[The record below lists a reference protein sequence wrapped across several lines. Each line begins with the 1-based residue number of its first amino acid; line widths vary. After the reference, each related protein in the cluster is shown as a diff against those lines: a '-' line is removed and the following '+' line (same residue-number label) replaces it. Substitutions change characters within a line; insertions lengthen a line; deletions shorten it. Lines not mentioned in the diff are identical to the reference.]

1 MAATDFLSD
10 MEAAATSWVAAQV
23 NAALP
28 DALDLSVGPATGLS
42 LTLTVPGAPVV
53 TLSDL
58 LWSGGTPSGELS
70 LAIPAASDVSLGLF
84 GGLNVALTAFDI
96 KLDPGFSTTVS
107 GKLDVP
113 FFSGSDSVNVDIAV
127 KTDGSVSV
135 TLSAQQDNATP
146 DGLPQLSYTFGV
158 ATITLTL
165 SSLQVNETNG
175 NWSVSLSGSM
185 DIETADLQW
194 PTFDL
199 KGLSVDAQGKVSL
212 AGGWLNLP
220 SQTGLSF
227 YGFSV
232 ALHQLGF
239 GSDASGD
246 WIGFNGD
253 IQLVE
258 GISLGG
264 SVQGMKLHL
273 ATGEVSFT
281 GVAIDMEIPGVIA
294 FNGAVDHI
302 SLQSGDDPTT
312 YGLPAG
318 FPVPANVFAGDVDVT
333 IEAAGDLA
341 IDGSFVVAQVTQ
353 KDGSVTTAFFLA
365 LDLELPVGI
374 PLFLDVS
381 LYGISG
387 LFATNLAPVDPTL
400 NGDSWWD
407 WYKYDSKFAIID
419 KSGTEYSATD
429 EQKWLNPVPGAFA
442 LGAGATIGTQD
453 DGFTASAAIAFM
465 IILPGPVIALV
476 GKADIL
482 SPRIDSAKG
491 DANFTALATYDGNS
505 ETFDLVIQA
514 HYSIPVVLDIEAT
527 AELFVDGSSG
537 EWFLA
542 LGKPPHE
549 QRVSARIF
557 DLFETDA
564 YFVVSNS
571 GLIAGTWT
579 GYKNSWSF
587 GPLSA
592 SLDAYLATVAA
603 IQWKPLQIAAGIELH
618 GEVHLSAFGIGIG
631 ITADALLEGTA
642 PNPFWV
648 YGSFSVELDTPWP
661 LPNIGATISLS
672 WGGNDGSVPPVPLAL
687 STVNAALL
695 DHGTSDTYELLAHRG
710 APVNAQAQ
718 TDTVVYDNSSAPG
731 ILAPTPAGYWSGK
744 DPNVATDYTSI
755 LPDLDPST
763 LGWASVVP
771 QDSHFTLAF
780 AHQTADRGAGF
791 VNERAVPAESAKV
804 SLPSIVP
811 PDDLS
816 NLNPTAPAVQW
827 LIEHALLEVALY
839 SYDVNATA
847 WQLEA
852 AAPQGTAPRDLPG
865 VWLQS
870 PDGKTVKT
878 PNTLLKVIPYKLRPG
893 TIASAAWGDTAES
906 FGTSFSDQGLQFVC
920 AAGIKPPSVSA
931 SSQTR
936 PAGLTFI
943 STVDGGASVTIAFPE
958 TVALNAI
965 SVLSIGS
972 GEFPYSVPTFTAA
985 GVALSP
991 AVSSQDPST
1000 NVFTLTFDS
1009 TTPPVAA
1016 IEMLVG
1022 NATILY
1028 SIAYQTPDVK
1038 LPILQ
1043 SAPALYALKIV
1054 TQVEAGRADGSGN
1067 ATYQPV
1073 SDANPIIE
1081 FAYFQTASGPGVG
1094 VLAGPS
1100 DPQSPFV
1107 LPANPDLVTAAP
1119 PALKAFPAGGRLNDL
1134 GTYFQ
1139 WSWPTDGDLHAYY
1152 GYDFSAEFNE
1162 TYVLEL
1168 YAALLSA
1175 DFADFADLRGGAL
1188 PLHFRCVDRN
1198 NTHTFSVPV
1207 AAQVPSIPQQ
1217 SALVAEIGV
1226 PALPATIA
1234 VPVTGPTL
1242 GVVPPRV
1249 FERAAELVDGAVA
1262 GRPLVL
1268 RNLDEPT
1275 QTIVKSAASNVPGLA
1290 QSHSIG
1296 GSIGI
1301 APSLGELLHHE
1312 ILEQQAQAAARAA
1325 WFAPLAPLTR
1335 YRLDIVPGPAG
1346 SDLRGDFGNYRY
1358 PSFPAIAEAADAI
1371 GALAALQA
1379 FLAGEDALASLQQ
1392 IEFATSRYETF
1403 SAHCANAIAQT
1414 QGVAGVTPIRR
1425 YGAQVD
1431 PQAWLQNAAN
1441 GDGTRVTLQG
1451 QYVNAR
1457 AALAHVVAT
1466 FDPLQDAL
1474 LPGTSPPAPTSSG
1487 QTALRLGRAST
1498 NTAWNDFAAA
1508 SSASFDGLVTALGWP
1523 QFASAQHAPLP
1534 PDTELSVFT
1543 ANADTDVVALLLES
1557 PEPFAWRRLWNTTLL
1572 QAHGFFSEA
1581 LAGTTVLWNA
1591 DGTRALV
1598 IPQGTVTGT
1607 YVLAMRFQGDIG
1619 AEAPC
1624 ILLDRSAVEES
1635 IAFAPLVFAPLR
1647 IWRQPVHLDI
1657 PE

>member
-1 MAATDFLSD
+1 METAATN
-10 MEAAATSWVAAQV
+10 WVVTQV
-23 NAALP
+23 NDALP
-28 DALDLSVGPATGLS
+28 DALNLSGDPATGLS

-96 KLDPGFSTTVS
+96 KLDAGFSTTVS

-165 SSLQVNETNG
+165 SSLQVTETSG

-199 KGLSVDAQGKVSL
+199 KGLSIDAQGKVSL

-273 ATGEVSFT
+273 STGEVSFT

-302 SLQSGDDPTT
+302 SLQSGDDPTS

-387 LFATNLAPVDPTL
+387 LFATNLAPIDPTL

-465 IILPGPVIALV
+465 IILPGPIIALV

-482 SPRIDSAKG
+482 SPRINSAKG

-514 HYSIPVVLDIEAT
+514 HYAIPVVLDIEAT

-537 EWFLA
+537 VWFLA

-564 YFVVSNS
+564 YFVVSNT
-571 GLIAGTWT
+571 GLVTGTWT

-592 SLDAYLATVAA
+592 SLDAYLATIAA

-648 YGSFSVELDTPWP
+648 YGSLQVELDLPWP
-661 LPNIGATISLS
+661 LPNVGATISLS

-710 APVNAQAQ
+710 AKVNAQAPS
-718 TDTVVYDNSSAPG
+718 DTVVYDANVPG
-731 ILAPTPAGYWSGK
+731 ILAPSPAGYWTGK
-744 DPNVATDYTSI
+744 DPNVASDYASI

-771 QDSHFTLAF
+771 QDSHFTLVF
-780 AHQTADRGAGF
+780 AHQTADRNAGF
-791 VNERAVPAESAKV
+791 VNEQAVTPDSAVV
-804 SLPSIVP
+804 STPPIVGA
-811 PDDLS
+811 DDLS
-816 NLNPTAPAVQW
+816 NLNPNPPAVQW

-839 SYDVNATA
+839 SYDVNANA

-852 AAPQGTAPRDLPG
+852 AAPQDTAPRDLPG

-870 PDGKTVKT
+870 PDGKTAAK
-878 PNTLLKVIPYKLRPG
+878 PNTLLKVIPYKLQPG
-893 TIASAAWGDTAES
+893 TFASAAWGDTLES
-906 FGTSFSDQGLQFVC
+906 FGTSFSDQGLQFDC

-936 PAGLTFI
+936 PPGLTFI

-972 GEFPYSVPTFTAA
+972 GEFPYSVPTFTAG

-991 AVSSQDPST
+991 AGSSQDPIT
-1000 NVFTLTFDS
+1000 NIFTLTFDS
-1009 TTPPVAA
+1009 TTPSVAV

-1022 NATILY
+1022 NAAILY
-1028 SIAYQTPDVK
+1028 GISYQTPDVK
-1038 LPILQ
+1038 LPILP
-1043 SAPALYALKIV
+1043 SAPALYALKVV
-1054 TQVEAGRADGSGN
+1054 TQIEAGRVDGNGN
-1067 ATYQPV
+1067 AAYQPV
-1073 SDANPIIE
+1073 ADANPVIE

-1094 VLAGPS
+1094 VLEGPS

-1107 LPANPDLVTAAP
+1107 LPADPNLVAAAP
-1119 PALKAFPAGGRLNDL
+1119 PAPKAFPAGGRLNDL
-1134 GTYFQ
+1134 ATYFQ

-1168 YAALLSA
+1168 YAALGFG
-1175 DFADFADLRGGAL
+1175 DFAGLREGTL

-1198 NTHTFSVPV
+1198 NAHTFSLPV

-1217 SALVAEIGV
+1217 SALVAEIAV
-1226 PALPATIA
+1226 PALPPAIA
-1234 VPVTGPTL
+1234 VPATGPTL
-1242 GVVPPRV
+1242 GVVPRV

-1268 RNLDEPT
+1268 QNLDT
-1275 QTIVKSAASNVPGLA
+1275 ATRTIIHSAASEVPGLA
-1290 QSHSIG
+1290 QTHSIG
-1296 GSIGI
+1296 GSIGVV
-1301 APSLGELLHHE
+1301 PGLGELLHQE
-1312 ILEQQAQAAARAA
+1312 ILEQQAAAAARAA
-1325 WFAPLAPLTR
+1325 WFVPLAPRAR

-1346 SDLRGDFGNYRY
+1346 RDLRGDFGNYQY
-1358 PSFPAIAEAADAI
+1358 PSFPAISEAADAI
-1371 GALAALQA
+1371 GALAALRA
-1379 FLAGEDALASLQQ
+1379 FLAGEDALTSLQQ

-1414 QGVAGVTPIRR
+1414 QGAAGVTPIRR

-1441 GDGTRVTLQG
+1441 GDGARVTLQG
-1451 QYVNAR
+1451 QYVSAR
-1457 AALAHVVAT
+1457 AALAKLVAS

-1474 LPGTSPPAPTSSG
+1474 LPGTTPPSPTSSG

-1498 NTAWNDFAAA
+1498 NAAWTDFAAA

-1523 QFASAQHAPLP
+1523 QFASAQPTPLP
-1534 PDTELSVFT
+1534 PDTELSVLT
-1543 ANADTDVVALLLES
+1543 SNADTDILAVLLES

-1598 IPQGTVTGT
+1598 VPQGNVTGT

-1624 ILLDRSAVEES
+1624 ILLGRAAVDES

-1647 IWRQPVHLDI
+1647 IWRRPVHVDV
-1657 PE
+1657 PG

>member
-10 MEAAATSWVAAQV
+10 METAATNWVVTQV

-28 DALDLSVGPATGLS
+28 DALNLSVDPATGLS
-42 LTLTVPGAPVV
+42 MTLTVPGAPVV

-58 LWSGGTPSGELS
+58 NWSGGTPSGELS
-70 LAIPAASDVSLGLF
+70 LAIPAASDVSLDLF

-96 KLDPGFSTTVS
+96 KLDAGFSTTVS

-113 FFSGSDSVNVDIAV
+113 FFSGNDSVNVDIAV

-165 SSLQVNETNG
+165 SSLQVAETNG
-175 NWSVSLSGSM
+175 TWSVSLSGSM

-199 KGLSVDAQGKVSL
+199 KGLSIDSQGKVSL
-212 AGGWLNLP
+212 AGGWINLP

-273 ATGEVSFT
+273 STGEVSFT
-281 GVAIDMEIPGVIA
+281 GVAVDMEIPGVIA
-294 FNGAVDHI
+294 FNGAVDHV

-318 FPVPANVFAGDVDVT
+318 FPVPANVFAGDVNVT

-400 NGDSWWD
+400 SGDSWWD

-453 DGFTASAAIAFM
+453 DGFTASAAIAFT
-465 IILPGPVIALV
+465 IILPGPIIALV

-505 ETFDLVIQA
+505 ETFDLVIQPQ
-514 HYSIPVVLDIEAT
+514 YSIPVVLDIEAT
-527 AELFVDGSSG
+527 AELFVDGGSG
-537 EWFLA
+537 VWFLA

-549 QRVSARIF
+549 QRVRARIF

-564 YFVVSNS
+564 YFVVSNT
-571 GLIAGTWT
+571 GLVTGTWT

-592 SLDAYLATVAA
+592 SLDAYLATIAA

-618 GEVHLSAFGIGIG
+618 GEVQLSAFGIGIG

-648 YGSFSVELDTPWP
+648 YGSLQVELDLPWP
-661 LPNIGATISLS
+661 LPNVGATISLS

-695 DHGTSDTYELLAHRG
+695 DHGTSDKYELLAHRG

-718 TDTVVYDNSSAPG
+718 NDTVVYDNPNAPG
-731 ILAPTPAGYWSGK
+731 ILAPAPAGYWSGK
-744 DPNVATDYTSI
+744 DPNVATDYASI

-780 AHQTADRGAGF
+780 AHQTADQNAGF
-791 VNERAVPAESAKV
+791 VNEQAVQPDSATV
-804 SLPSIVP
+804 STPGIVG

-816 NLNPTAPAVQW
+816 NLNPNPPAVQW

-839 SYDVNATA
+839 SYDAGSNA

-852 AAPQGTAPRDLPG
+852 AAPQGAAPRDLPG
-865 VWLQS
+865 VWLAS
-870 PDGKTVKT
+870 PDGKSAAK
-878 PNTLLKVIPYKLRPG
+878 PNTSLKVIPYKVRPG
-893 TIASAAWGDTAES
+893 TFASAAWGDTLETFA
-906 FGTSFSDQGLQFVC
+906 THFSDQGLQFDC
-920 AAGIKPPSVSA
+920 AAGIEVPSVSA
-931 SSQTR
+931 SSQSR
-936 PAGLTFI
+936 PPGLTFI
-943 STVDGGASVTIAFPE
+943 STVAGGASVTITFPA

-972 GEFPYSVPTFTAA
+972 GEFPFSVPTFTAA
-985 GVALSP
+985 GAALSP
-991 AVSSQDPST
+991 AGSSQDPIT
-1000 NVFTLTFDS
+1000 NIFTLTFDS

-1016 IEMLVG
+1016 VEMLVG

-1038 LPILQ
+1038 LPILP
-1043 SAPALYALKIV
+1043 SAPALYALKVV
-1054 TQVEAGRADGSGN
+1054 TQIEAGRVDGNGN
-1067 ATYQPV
+1067 AAFVPV
-1073 SDANPIIE
+1073 ADANPIIE

-1100 DPQSPFV
+1100 DPQTPFV
-1107 LPANPDLVTAAP
+1107 LPADPGLVAAAP
-1119 PALKAFPAGGRLNDL
+1119 PAPKAFPAGGRLGDL
-1134 GTYFQ
+1134 ATYFQ

-1168 YAALLSA
+1168 YAALGFG
-1175 DFADFADLRGGAL
+1175 DFATLRRGSS

-1198 NTHTFSVPV
+1198 NAHTFSVPV

-1226 PALPATIA
+1226 PALPQTIA
-1234 VPVTGPTL
+1234 VQAN
-1242 GVVPPRV
+1242 VPPTAVDPHV

-1268 RNLDEPT
+1268 RNLDAVT
-1275 QTIVKSAASNVPGLA
+1275 QAIVKSAAGEITGLA
-1290 QSHSIG
+1290 HSGSIG

-1301 APSLGELLHHE
+1301 IPSFGGLLHHE
-1312 ILEQQAQAAARAA
+1312 ILEQQAAAAARAA
-1325 WFAPLAPLTR
+1325 WFKPLAPLMR

-1346 SDLRGDFGNYRY
+1346 RDLNGDFGNYRY
-1358 PSFPAIAEAADAI
+1358 PSFPAIGEAADAI

-1379 FLAGEDALASLQQ
+1379 YLAGEDALTSLQQ

-1414 QGVAGVTPIRR
+1414 QGAAGSAPLRR

-1431 PQAWLQNAAN
+1431 PQGWLQTAAN
-1441 GDGTRVTLQG
+1441 GDGTRVSTQG
-1451 QYVNAR
+1451 TYVAAR
-1457 AALAHVVAT
+1457 EALAQLVAT

-1474 LPGTSPPAPTSSG
+1474 LPGTSPPAPGSSG

-1498 NTAWNDFAAA
+1498 NTAWSDFAAA
-1508 SSASFDGLVTALGWP
+1508 TSASFDGLVTALGWP

-1543 ANADTDVVALLLES
+1543 TNADTDIVAVLLES
-1557 PEPFAWRRLWNTTLL
+1557 PEPFAWRRLWTTTVL

-1598 IPQGTVTGT
+1598 IPQGNVTGT
-1607 YVLAMRFQGDIG
+1607 YVLAMSFQGDIG

-1624 ILLDRSAVEES
+1624 ILLDGSAVEES

-1647 IWRQPVHLDI
+1647 IWRRPVHLEV
-1657 PE
+1657 PG